1 MNYNY
6 KFLVF
11 RICHG
16 AIFTEIWRRSI
27 LALMPLISYKWSV
40 EKCKS
45 VRTLYSLQY
54 KEPFGD
60 SNYPSYFYFYKL
72 LNYLSAANGST
83 HCLLTSP
90 SRQGAEVSFA
100 WSILSIACQQRRQ
113 RLRLWSIFIQLEAR
127 KQFFFINFVL
137 FGIVL
142 ADYWLQCRPSG
153 RSGDIRTLNTT
164 KTVHSKCK

>member
-1 MNYNY
+1 
-6 KFLVF
+6 
-11 RICHG
+11 
-16 AIFTEIWRRSI
+16 
-27 LALMPLISYKWSV
+27 MPLISYKWSV

-127 KQFFFINFVL
+127 KQFFLLILSSLALSWQITGYNAALLGKVEILGPWTQRRQFIVS
-137 FGIVL
+137 
-142 ADYWLQCRPSG
+142 ASR
-153 RSGDIRTLNTT
+153 
-164 KTVHSKCK
+164 